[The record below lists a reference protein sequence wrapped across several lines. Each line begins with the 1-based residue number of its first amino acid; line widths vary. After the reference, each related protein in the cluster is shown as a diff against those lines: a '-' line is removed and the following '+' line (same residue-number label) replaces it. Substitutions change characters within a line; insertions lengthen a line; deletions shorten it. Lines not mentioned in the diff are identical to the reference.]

1 MQADGAF
8 AKLFGIDDAMNG
20 ISGIYG
26 AGMSRIHFD
35 SVGGRELALSVID
48 VLRDKMEI
56 FDHEAADGD
65 CHPAILVAMIVH

>member
-8 AKLFGIDDAMNG
+8 AKLFRIDDAVNG
-20 ISGIYG
+20 VSGIYG
-26 AGMSRIHFD
+26 AGMRWIHFD
-35 SVGGRELALSVID
+35 GVGGSELTSPVID
-48 VLRDKMEI
+48 VLRDEMKI